1 MKIKEVL
8 LKEMGSRGAV
18 PTPANPG
25 YQVDPSGPANI
36 GNQSFTGMQGQATQ
50 KAAPKKA
57 APKKAAAPTGG
68 KVPPQPTLN
77 GQPSTGPKG
86 QAWLKKYGATHNP
99 DGTPKAAASATA
111 PAPAATGQDA
121 PSAELDRLKQLA
133 IGGSQPPATAAA
145 PAAPEPAAPTPAP
158 NVNALGIAQAANV
171 ANPLQPTPQADAS
184 TGQATQPAEKPAEQ
198 PAAQPAPGEFT
209 PVPSGYNTTAP
220 AVTDRSGN
228 QVKTG
233 TGGTLTSRSD
243 DELAW
248 ASKQPMGGTGQQY
261 PGAGNWDPKTGRD
274 LKAAAQGEKNWQ
286 SIKNFFGGKKQ
297 PAAQPATQG
306 QATQPAPTASPGA
319 AGALAAMRESDDA
332 VLSAIRNIR

>member
-1 MKIKEVL
+1 MKINDVL
-8 LKEMGSRGAV
+8 NE
-18 PTPANPG
+18 
-25 YQVDPSGPANI
+25 YQTGNI
-36 GNQSFTGMQGQATQ
+36 GKPGNVTQPGKPPASQQFPLSKDAQAALSGGAINPSQPAGQATQ
-50 KAAPKKA
+50 PKKA
-57 APKKAAAPTGG
+57 APKKSLPPGN
-68 KVPPQPTLN
+68 VPPQPTLK
-77 GQPSTGPKG
+77 GKPSTGPKG

-99 DGTPKAAASATA
+99 DGSPKAAAPAV
-111 PAPAATGQDA
+111 APAATGQDA

-133 IGGSQPPATAAA
+133 IGGSQPAPAPATA
-145 PAAPEPAAPTPAP
+145 EPAAPTPAP
-158 NVNALGIAQAANV
+158 NVNALGIAQAANTD
-171 ANPLQPTPQADAS
+171 NPLQPAPQSDAAS
-184 TGQATQPAEKPAEQ
+184 GQATQPAAQ

-261 PGAGNWDPKTGRD
+261 PGPGNWDPRTGRD
-274 LKAAAQGEKNWQ
+274 LKAAAQGEKNLQ
-286 SIKNFFGGKKQ
+286 SIKNFFGFGKK
-297 PAAQPATQG
+297 PAAAAPATQG

-319 AGALAAMRESDDA
+319 AAMANMRESDDA
-332 VLSAIRNIR
+332 VLAAIRNIK